1 MIRHKQITKLNPG
14 FVQKKLQEFFKE
26 DSIEQDITTATTQNK
41 NKEVEAHLIAKENL
55 VFVGKEIIKQGFK
68 DCSIR
73 EIKQDGEKASP
84 GETIAILYGDVSVIL
99 KRERVVLNLLQR
111 LSGIASITKKL
122 AIKLKNYNIQ
132 LLDTRKTTPGL
143 REFEKFAVSVGGGIN
158 HRFSLKDAV
167 MIKDN
172 HLVGNPNLKDAVHR
186 AILNNPG
193 KDIQVEVDT
202 KKQLKEALNTGATSI
217 LLDNFDSNHLQAT
230 IKYIRAHKNGK
241 NIYIELSGGI
251 TSQNINQYCIKG
263 INGISIGA
271 LTHNIK
277 SKDISLDLK

>member
-1 MIRHKQITKLNPG
+1 MLNITPEIRSLIEKAVT
-14 FVQKKLQEFFKE
+14 E
-26 DSIEQDITTATTQNK
+26 DLGHGDITTDSLIPESLDGTASIISKSTGIVSGLAISI
-41 NKEVEAHLIAKENL
+41 EVFRVISPSVNVKSIITDGAIIENGDEIAQITGPL
-55 VFVGKEIIKQGFK
+55 SG
-68 DCSIR
+68 
-73 EIKQDGEKASP
+73 
-84 GETIAILYGDVSVIL
+84 IL
-99 KRERVVLNLLQR
+99 KGERLALNFLQR
-111 LSGIASITKKL
+111 LSGIATETSRYVA
-122 AIKLKNYNIQ
+122 AIKGTNARII
-132 LLDTRKTTPGL
+132 DTRKTTPGL